1 MCNVTALRSGLQPII
16 DRPLFVLWKLEQ
28 RFNTKTNSWDDT
40 KVPYRTNGYG
50 ASSTDPSHWSDF
62 ETAAMVYNCGGYDG
76 IGLMMPDDGSLFF
89 LDCDNALQADNTW
102 QQYVNE
108 FYGMFGGAFFE
119 VSQSGRGAHFI
130 GYGRKPENFGSKSK
144 DKNVANFDYYSRMRF
159 CALTGNSV
167 RPMQFLDY
175 SAQLASICEK
185 YIGVPVDTS
194 KIEWDDVTP
203 SDYTFKGT
211 DEELLA
217 HALKST
223 SVMARFGSA
232 ASFKDIWNRNDD
244 VLAKHF
250 PGDSGPVDE
259 SKLESALCTHL
270 AFWCGNNAARIER
283 IVSAWPHCRDK
294 WLERSDY
301 RRGTITKAIAVNGPD
316 SYFSKRD
323 PAVTAMLEMPKT
335 DLLAVPTTA
344 PNWTNGVS
352 FGAEY
357 SKDHSASASQFLTD
371 WYDQGRH
378 LIRIDQDF
386 FRFNGKVWEQTD
398 EDTIKAELT
407 MAMRA
412 SSPQDSWINGAYS
425 IIKHMSHKPVSK
437 WGTWLTRDTNN
448 VIVYQNG
455 ILDLTLNEFVSHDP
469 NYFTTNI
476 MPYDYDENASC
487 TNWTTFLNEVF
498 EGDQERIELLQEW
511 FGYMLVRDYSFHK
524 MMLLLGL
531 GRSGKGTIG
540 AILEKLVGDQN
551 FAGIGLEDLAGDE
564 NLNALR
570 QKTVAFD
577 GDSHGVSQQNAKL
590 VLTRAKKIS
599 GNDAVNFSRKFK
611 SSVSQ
616 RLPTRI
622 TVAANNGISFI
633 DDSGAMA
640 NRFLILVFNKSW
652 LGREDTTLLSRLS
665 GELSGIANWAI
676 VGLHRLRMN
685 NRFTAPEACQAEHEA
700 MHEAYSP
707 LKQFAEDHLEFG
719 VENRVTSQAVYQ
731 AYTLWCRNQGRNAG
745 TQNKL
750 TRNLIDTFRGQGV
763 VKAALAEGRGFR
775 GVGLKQFKVVSNG

>member
-1 MCNVTALRSGLQPII
+1 MCNINSLRGGLQPII
-16 DRPLFVLWKLEQ
+16 DRPLFVLWRKE
-28 RFNTKTNSWDDT
+28 NDT

-144 DKNVANFDYYSRMRF
+144 DKNVANFDFYSRMRF

-259 SKLESALCTHL
+259 SKLESALATHL

-294 WLERSDY
+294 WLDRSDY

-335 DLLAVPTTA
+335 ELLAVPTTA
-344 PNWTNGVS
+344 PNWMSGVTY
-352 FGAEY
+352 GGEY
-357 SKDHSASASQFLTD
+357 TKEHSASASRFLTD
-371 WYDQGRH
+371 WYDHGHH
-378 LIRIDQDF
+378 LIRVDQDF
-386 FRFNGKVWEQTD
+386 FRFNGKVWEPVD
-398 EDTIKAELT
+398 EDTLRHEITE
-407 MAMRA
+407 AMRA
-412 SSPQDSWINGAYS
+412 CAPQVPWINGCFDM
-425 IIKHMSHKPVSK
+425 IKNMVHKQADK
-437 WGTWLTRDTNN
+437 WGSWLDRDTNN

-455 ILDLTLNEFVSHDP
+455 ILDLTRNEFVSHDP
-469 NYFTTNI
+469 NYYTSNI
-476 MPYDYDENASC
+476 MPYDYDVSAQC
-487 TNWTTFLNEVF
+487 PNWIAFLNEVF
-498 EGDQERIELLQEW
+498 EGDQERVELLQEW

-524 MMLLLGL
+524 LMLMIGM

-540 AILEKLVGDQN
+540 SILEKLVGDQN
-551 FAGIGLEDLAGDE
+551 FAGIGLEDLAIDE
-564 NLNALR
+564 NLNSMR
-570 QKTVAFD
+570 NRTVVFD

-590 VLTRAKKIS
+590 VMTRVKKITGHDS
-599 GNDAVNFSRKFK
+599 VNFGRKYK
-611 SSVSQ
+611 TSVST
-616 RLPTRI
+616 RLPSRI
-622 TVAANNGISFI
+622 TIAANNGLSFI
-633 DDSGAMA
+633 DDSGALA

-652 LGREDTTLLSRLS
+652 LGREDTTLFSRLCT
-665 GELSGIANWAI
+665 ELSGIANWSI
-676 VGLHRLRMN
+676 EGLRRLRMN
-685 NRFTAPEACQAEHEA
+685 NRFTEPEACQAERDS

-719 VENRVTSQAVYQ
+719 AGLSITSQALYQ
-731 AYTLWCRNQGRNAG
+731 AYTLWCRNQGRGAG

-750 TRNLIDTFRGQGV
+750 SRNLTDTFRGQGV
-763 VKAALAEGRGFR
+763 VRAALAEGRGFR
-775 GVGLKQFKVVSNG
+775 GVGLKQLQVVSNGA